1 MLFFYDILFLLKEA
15 DNVKKIETDI
25 KDCYILEIERF
36 GDERGYFTSITEN
49 QFKSFDFNRIV
60 QVSNSLSQRGVLRGL
75 HFQKNPYNQSKIV
88 RCHHG
93 AVLCVAVDLRKDSD
107 TYKKYIT
114 AELSEENKRLLYI
127 PRGFG
132 FGFLALENDSL
143 FEYYVDNEYAPRL
156 DDGIPY
162 NDKDIN
168 IPWDEIKKEYNI
180 DEFILSNK
188 DQNLTSLELNA
199 PEFRKEKTRFIITGA
214 SGLLGHDIID
224 ELHQRGEYDI
234 LALSS
239 KDMDITNKDRV
250 NEVINSYKPD
260 IIFHS
265 AAYTNT
271 NKAETDEESAYNL
284 NVNGTKNIVEAAKK
298 VNAKIIYIS
307 SDYVF
312 DGTKDGMYTEED
324 QPNPSN
330 VYGKTKFNGEEEV
343 KKYDKYFIV
352 RTSWLFGVNGK
363 NFVKTMLNLSLTKD
377 QIDVVDDQ
385 VGSPTYTKD
394 LAKLLVEMAY
404 SNKYGI
410 YHATNEGFCS
420 WASFAEYIMEL
431 KNKNCKINK
440 VTTAEY
446 NKNNESAPRP
456 LNSKL
461 SKQKL
466 IDNNFYN
473 LPDYK
478 DALDRY
484 FKELEITV
492 KTSL

>member
-1 MLFFYDILFLLKEA
+1 MKEA

-250 NEVINSYKPD
+250 N
-260 IIFHS
+260 
-265 AAYTNT
+265 
-271 NKAETDEESAYNL
+271 
-284 NVNGTKNIVEAAKK
+284 
-298 VNAKIIYIS
+298 
-307 SDYVF
+307 
-312 DGTKDGMYTEED
+312 
-324 QPNPSN
+324 
-330 VYGKTKFNGEEEV
+330 
-343 KKYDKYFIV
+343 
-352 RTSWLFGVNGK
+352 
-363 NFVKTMLNLSLTKD
+363 
-377 QIDVVDDQ
+377 
-385 VGSPTYTKD
+385 
-394 LAKLLVEMAY
+394 
-404 SNKYGI
+404 
-410 YHATNEGFCS
+410 
-420 WASFAEYIMEL
+420 
-431 KNKNCKINK
+431 
-440 VTTAEY
+440 
-446 NKNNESAPRP
+446 
-456 LNSKL
+456 
-461 SKQKL
+461 
-466 IDNNFYN
+466 
-473 LPDYK
+473 
-478 DALDRY
+478 
-484 FKELEITV
+484 
-492 KTSL
+492 